1 MENKE
6 FKIDSRS
13 EKFRVT
19 KITPVEM
26 LAISTQ
32 VNLENFAQTKVL
44 YQFALEHTEV
54 LMGTG
59 EDERW
64 KPVKTKDKEVYVPF
78 GIEEDIKALNEIC
91 LYFITEVIYKAFQ
104 NSSE

>member
-6 FKIDSRS
+6 FKIETR
-13 EKFRVT
+13 EETFRVS

-32 VNLENFAQTKVL
+32 VDLEKFEQTKVL

-54 LMGTG
+54 LMG
-59 EDERW
+59 EQW
-64 KPVKTKDKEVYVPF
+64 KPVKTPGKEVYVPF
-78 GIEEDIKALNEIC
+78 GIEQDMDSLNKIC

-104 NSSE
+104 KSSE